1 MLNCVTVLCQLVLYN
16 QQPLPKS
23 TSPSHSGDRSAA
35 AVLHP
40 SQSPYSEVIKTLEL
54 RGRSITMIVNQHLSS
69 REIRDAFPR
78 GLPDPTVRDSIAS
91 AILHDYHFGSAQTLA
106 MPESMRPV
114 LESVHSTIAPRVS
127 TYYSKVESALAS
139 QIPAANQ
146 TQGARVRANVN
157 LIE

>member
-1 MLNCVTVLCQLVLYN
+1 MNCVTVLCQLVLYD
-16 QQPLPKS
+16 QQLLLKT
-23 TSPSHSGDRSAA
+23 TSPSQSGDRFAA
-35 AVLHP
+35 ADPHQ
-40 SQSPYSEVIKTLEL
+40 SQSPYSEVIKALEL
-54 RGRSITMIVNQHLSS
+54 RGRSTTMIVNQHLSS

-114 LESVHSTIAPRVS
+114 LESVHSTVAPRVS
-127 TYYSKVESALAS
+127 TYYSKVESALAAQLPS
-139 QIPAANQ
+139 AKQ